1 MDRLRRL
8 FFDHRRL
15 LASVLVAL
23 AVLSAVSA
31 VRADAPPS
39 TGLLVAARDL
49 PSGSTLTRDD
59 VEEIRVDPRA
69 VPDGA
74 TTAAEALPGAQVAG
88 PMRRGEAFTDAR
100 LLGPGVLVGR
110 PAGTVVATVRV
121 ADPLE
126 VQALSVGDLADVVAV
141 TRDREGGGARA
152 VVVGEALEVVA
163 TTTDTG
169 DPTAPATVR
178 VLTDRDEAAALAAAS
193 EDARLSVVATAP
205 PGDEDP

>member
-1 MDRLRRL
+1 MDRLRRV

-31 VRADAPPS
+31 VRADAPAS
-39 TGLLVAARDL
+39 TVLLVAARDL
-49 PSGSTLTRDD
+49 PSGTTVTAED
-59 VEEIRVDPRA
+59 VEEVRVDPAA

-74 TTAAEALPGAQVAG
+74 TTSADSLPGSQVAG

-100 LLGPGVLVGR
+100 LLGPGALSGR
-110 PAGTVVATVRV
+110 PVGTVVATVRV

-126 VQALSVGDLADVVAV
+126 VQALSVGELVDVVAV
-141 TRDREGGGARA
+141 TRDRDGGGARGT
-152 VVVGEALEVVA
+152 VVGEALEVVA
-163 TTTDTG
+163 TTADTG

-178 VLTDRDEAAALAAAS
+178 VLTDRDGAAALAAAA
-193 EDARLSVVATAP
+193 EDARLGVVATAP
-205 PGDEDP
+205 SVGDEQ

>member
-15 LASVLVAL
+15 LASVLVGL

-39 TGLLVAARDL
+39 TALLVAARDL
-49 PSGSTLTRDD
+49 PSGATLSAED
-59 VEEIRVDPRA
+59 VQEVRVDPRS

-74 TTAAEALPGAQVAG
+74 TMPAEALPGSQVAG

-100 LLGPGVLVGR
+100 LLGPGVLLGR
-110 PAGTVVATVRV
+110 PPGTVVATVRV

-126 VQALSVGDLADVVAV
+126 VQALAVGDLADVVAV
-141 TRDREGGGARA
+141 TRDRDGAGSTA

-163 TTTDTG
+163 TTTGTG
-169 DPTAPATVR
+169 DPTDPATVR
-178 VLTDRDEAAALAAAS
+178 VLTDRDGATALAAAS
-193 EDARLSVVATAP
+193 EESRLSVVATAP
-205 PGDEDP
+205 SGSEAR